1 MKRYKILLF
10 EEPFEK
16 GMEILEKNKDKV
28 EFKLVESF
36 NEDYLLNEVKDV
48 DAIIIRVKGKITR
61 NLIKHASKLK
71 VIGRP
76 GVGVNNID
84 VKAATDYNVKV
95 VNAPDANYESVAE
108 MTITLMLAIA
118 KKSRRADAAVRNVDW
133 DDRYNCIGVEL
144 LGKTLGVVGFG
155 RIGRRV
161 AEIANLAFHM
171 SILYYDIVKYES
183 FENKY
188 NARKTSIEEILQN
201 SDFVSIHMPYF
212 PEVHHLIGEKE
223 INMMKKRAFLIN
235 TSRGPLWDEEALYN
249 ALKDSK
255 IAGAAT
261 DVFEEEPPKEGTKL
275 RELDNVI
282 LSPHTAAF
290 TKEALDRMG
299 MVVEDVIA
307 VLEDKT
313 PKHQVN

>member
-16 GMEILEKNKDKV
+16 GMKILGKNKDKV

-36 NEDYLLNEVKDV
+36 DEDYLLNEVKDV

-84 VKAATDYNVKV
+84 IKAATDYNVKV
-95 VNAPDANYESVAE
+95 VNTPDANYESVAE

-118 KKSRRADAAVRNVDW
+118 IRKVNW

-144 LGKTLGVVGFG
+144 LGKTLGVIGFG
-155 RIGRRV
+155 KIGRRV

-171 SILYYDIVKYES
+171 PILYYDIVKYES
-183 FENKY
+183 FESQY
-188 NARKTSIEEILQN
+188 NARKTSIEEVLRN
-201 SDFVSIHMPYF
+201 SDFVSIHMPYL

-223 INMMKKRAFLIN
+223 INIMRKSAYLIN

-249 ALKDSK
+249 TLKNRK

-307 VLEDKT
+307 VLEGKT
-313 PKHQVN
+313 PKYPVN